1 MKSRIYI
8 LSLILISF
16 VIQEGYCS
24 SKKTKP
30 TNKIETNS
38 NLIIEKLY
46 DYKGKVCEPN
56 EARFYSLTVKTDSG
70 YCQRNYF
77 IKEHALEMIGNYED
91 SLCKIRNGSFRF
103 YYPDKTLKLTG
114 KYIHGKKDG
123 LWLHYHNNKVMSDST
138 VYAQGKQ
145 VGTSLSWFPN
155 GYPQDSIYTNED
167 GSGNQVSWFD
177 NGILSARGRFSKGK
191 KQNGKWFYYHMNG
204 KMSSIEIYHDSLL
217 TSKQYFDENGNLMN
231 DTTNTARI
239 AQYPGGIEVW
249 KKYISNKLYFP
260 PGYKIVNSD
269 IATLVVTFTVDE
281 NGVIENVFTRVPF
294 DIAFDR
300 IAENVIRKSPKWIP
314 AINHNR
320 KVKCS
325 FSLPV
330 SFQNYVE

>member
-1 MKSRIYI
+1 
-8 LSLILISF
+8 
-16 VIQEGYCS
+16 
-24 SKKTKP
+24 
-30 TNKIETNS
+30 
-38 NLIIEKLY
+38 
-46 DYKGKVCEPN
+46 
-56 EARFYSLTVKTDSG
+56 
-70 YCQRNYF
+70 
-77 IKEHALEMIGNYED
+77 
-91 SLCKIRNGSFRF
+91 
-103 YYPDKTLKLTG
+103 
-114 KYIHGKKDG
+114 
-123 LWLHYHNNKVMSDST
+123 
-138 VYAQGKQ
+138 
-145 VGTSLSWFPN
+145 
-155 GYPQDSIYTNED
+155 
-167 GSGNQVSWFD
+167 
-177 NGILSARGRFSKGK
+177 
-191 KQNGKWFYYHMNG
+191 MNG